1 MHSFSLLE
9 KRVASLTLSTD
20 TLIETLR
27 TKGIEHDQLLDMLDL
42 SQAVDRANRKVRGM
56 HKAIEEV
63 LREEEDMAAMYLTAK
78 HFGTPRNEGEDD
90 EVELL
95 LEAYLKQSSTLCT
108 GVSTL
113 TTRLQSTSKH
123 VDLVMAATRNR
134 LLHLEIQLAVVTAA
148 LGLGS
153 FFTGLLGMNL
163 MNHFEE
169 HPTAFYIF
177 TSFLFVVVTI
187 TIKYGI
193 SVLNATR
200 WSRIQAPSKNE
211 HQESNVLNDLIKK
224 SIKNKSIR
232 LEDDDVSSGNSNGH
246 SNHNEV

>member
-20 TLIETLR
+20 TLLETLR
-27 TKGIEHDQLLDMLDL
+27 TKGIKHDQLLDMLDL
-42 SQAVDRANRKVRGM
+42 STAVDKANRKVRGM

-78 HFGTPRNEGEDD
+78 HFGKPRNEGEDD

-95 LEAYLKQSSTLCT
+95 LEAYLKQSSTLCSAVT
-108 GVSTL
+108 AL
-113 TTRLQSTSKH
+113 TTRLQSTSRH
-123 VDLVMAATRNR
+123 IDLVMAATRNR

-169 HPTAFYIF
+169 HWSAFYMF
-177 TSFLFVVVTI
+177 TSFLVVVVTVSM
-187 TIKYGI
+187 KYGI
-193 SVLNATR
+193 SILNRTR
-200 WSRIQAPSKNE
+200 WSRIQASKT
-211 HQESNVLNDLIKK
+211 ESGQDSGYLNDLVRRSLATNHKHV
-224 SIKNKSIR
+224 R
-232 LEDDDVSSGNSNGH
+232 LESEDEFDGSMGSMGSV
-246 SNHNEV
+246 